1 MSCSILD
8 LPLELIAS
16 IIAAASDFHNVYN
29 IIRTSK
35 VFHLAWLHHNNSIC
49 HGVLSSCEPYLEGGC
64 RLARVQERHLGLS
77 DSSHLQ
83 RLEQNSR
90 VARWMCNLYV
100 EEVVAYMP
108 SRLRRPYISYS
119 ERRRLHEA
127 CYSVW
132 TAVVLM
138 GASTK
143 PGADPDL
150 VTSFLDQAPLRSLLR
165 WAEFAHWMQRFAD
178 YKRHVDVQITM
189 LGCCMLGKEEMSRV
203 WEDTME
209 KIFERWTERYEGV
222 VSSGTIDY
230 PTDEAPFRRFFTIFD
245 DFQEFVERIPES
257 TCLAEDVLGN
267 QI

>member
-1 MSCSILD
+1 
-8 LPLELIAS
+8 
-16 IIAAASDFHNVYN
+16 
-29 IIRTSK
+29 
-35 VFHLAWLHHNNSIC
+35 
-49 HGVLSSCEPYLEGGC
+49 
-64 RLARVQERHLGLS
+64 
-77 DSSHLQ
+77 
-83 RLEQNSR
+83 
-90 VARWMCNLYV
+90 
-100 EEVVAYMP
+100 
-108 SRLRRPYISYS
+108 
-119 ERRRLHEA
+119 
-127 CYSVW
+127 
-132 TAVVLM
+132 
-138 GASTK
+138 
-143 PGADPDL
+143 
-150 VTSFLDQAPLRSLLR
+150 
-165 WAEFAHWMQRFAD
+165 MQRFAD